1 MAENESTDFTDWC
14 RFAAVGWEPTGV
26 SPTEVLSCL
35 HTVRVVG
42 SYKDTICDIFPPPI
56 HYVRL

>member
-1 MAENESTDFTDWC
+1 MMAENESPDFTAWC

-26 SPTEVLSCL
+26 SPTEVLSYL

-42 SYKDTICDIFPPPI
+42 SYKYTI
-56 HYVRL
+56 YL